1 MEKISFFD
9 AIEQNKR
16 NSLILIATVVA
27 IFLIIV
33 WVISEI
39 FEYGL
44 CGYLL
49 GFVFLFFYLLG
60 AYYAGDKMI
69 LALSGAKEIKHEDN
83 PYIYNVVEGL
93 AIAAG
98 IPKPKIYLINDP
110 FPNAFATGRDPQ
122 HSAIAVTSGLLETM
136 KKEELAGVLA
146 HEISHIANYDI
157 RFMMLSI
164 VLVGT
169 IGLLSDFFLRS
180 FLWGTGKRVGRKG
193 GSILVILG
201 LVFIILAPLAAYFVR
216 MAISREREYLAD
228 ASAAQITRYPEGLAR
243 ALEKIKGYP
252 YKMQNANNVTASL
265 YIADPFK
272 SAAGLFATHPPI
284 DERVSRLRKM

>member
-1 MEKISFFD
+1 MEKIIFFD

-16 NSLILIATVVA
+16 NSIILIFAVIA
-27 IFLIIV
+27 IFLALI
-33 WVISEI
+33 WVISEV
-39 FEYGL
+39 FDYGI

-49 GFVFLFFYLLG
+49 GFFCLAIYLLG
-60 AYYAGDKMI
+60 AYYAGDKVI
-69 LALSGAKEIKHEDN
+69 LALAGAKEIKHEDN

-98 IPKPKIYLINDP
+98 IPKPKIYLISDP

-157 RFMMLSI
+157 RFTMLA
-164 VLVGT
+164 VALVGA
-169 IGLLSDFFLRS
+169 IGLLSELFLRS
-180 FLWGTGKRVGRKG
+180 FIWGRSGRNRKG
-193 GSILVILG
+193 GGAIVLLG
-201 LVFIILAPLAAYFVR
+201 LLFMILAPLAAYFVR
-216 MAISREREYLAD
+216 MAISRQREYLAD
-228 ASAAQITRYPEGLAR
+228 ANAAQLTRYPEGLAS
-243 ALEKIKGYP
+243 ALEKIKNYP
-252 YKMQNANNVTASL
+252 NKMQNASNVTASL

-284 DERVSRLRKM
+284 EERVARLRKM

>member
-16 NSLILIATVVA
+16 NSIILIFAVIA
-27 IFLIIV
+27 IFLALI
-33 WVISEI
+33 WVISEV
-39 FEYGL
+39 FDYGI

-49 GFVFLFFYLLG
+49 GFFCLAIYLLG
-60 AYYAGDKMI
+60 AYYAGDKVI
-69 LALSGAKEIKHEDN
+69 LALAGAKEIKHEDN

-157 RFMMLSI
+157 RFTMLA
-164 VLVGT
+164 VALAGA
-169 IGLLSDFFLRS
+169 IGLLSELFLRS
-180 FLWGTGKRVGRKG
+180 FIWGGSGRNRKG
-193 GSILVILG
+193 GGAIVLLG
-201 LVFIILAPLAAYFVR
+201 LLFMILAPLAAYFVR
-216 MAISREREYLAD
+216 MAISRQREYLAD
-228 ASAAQITRYPEGLAR
+228 ANAAQLTRYPEGLAS
-243 ALEKIKGYP
+243 ALEKIKNYP
-252 YKMQNANNVTASL
+252 NKMQNASNVTASL

-284 DERVSRLRKM
+284 EERVARLRKT